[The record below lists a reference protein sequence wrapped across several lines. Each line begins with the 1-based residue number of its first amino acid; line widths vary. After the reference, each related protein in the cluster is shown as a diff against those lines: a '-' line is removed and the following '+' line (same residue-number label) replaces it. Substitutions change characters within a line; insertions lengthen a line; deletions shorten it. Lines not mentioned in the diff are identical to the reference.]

1 LEGLLMDLLILR
13 KKIDGFRS
21 GNGQLQN
28 VPPELL
34 LDLRQAWEHFT
45 GSPEEFRRELGMKI
59 GTLRKLLVDSK
70 KLNHVLAS
78 SDAVGLSEVGEQTTP
93 VAENGASLGL
103 ELVYD
108 GGNKVIRFP
117 NIDTLVEFLR
127 KAS

>member
-1 LEGLLMDLLILR
+1 MDLPILR

-34 LDLRQAWEHFT
+34 LELRQAWENYA
-45 GSPEEFRRELGMKI
+45 GPAEEFRRELGMKI
-59 GTLRKLLVDSK
+59 GTLRKLLIDSK

-78 SDAVGLSEVGEQTTP
+78 AGAMGFAEPGSSPTQGTDSDLSRPQ
-93 VAENGASLGL
+93 L

-108 GGNKVIRFP
+108 QGNKVIRFP
-117 NIDTLVEFLR
+117 DLETLIEFLR
-127 KAS
+127 KAA

>member
-1 LEGLLMDLLILR
+1 MDLLIIR

-34 LDLRQAWEHFT
+34 LELRQAWENYT
-45 GSPEEFRRELGMKI
+45 GPAEEFRRELGMKV
-59 GTLRKLLVDSK
+59 GTLRKLLIDSK

-78 SDAVGLSEVGEQTTP
+78 ADAVGLESETQGTSTT
-93 VAENGASLGL
+93 ESMRNSGCHL

-117 NIDTLVEFLR
+117 SMDSLIEFLKR
-127 KAS
+127 AA

>member
-1 LEGLLMDLLILR
+1 MDLIILK

-34 LDLRQAWEHFT
+34 LELRQSWENFR
-45 GSPEEFRRELGMKI
+45 GPAEEFRRELGMKI
-59 GTLRKLLVDSK
+59 GTLRKLLIDSK

-78 SDAVGLSEVGEQTTP
+78 SEAVDLSEMVEQP
-93 VAENGASLGL
+93 PGSAEKSVNTLKAL

-108 GGNKVIRFP
+108 GGSKVIRFP
-117 NIDTLVEFLR
+117 DIEMLLEFLKR
-127 KAS
+127 AS

>member
-1 LEGLLMDLLILR
+1 MDLMILR

-34 LDLRQAWEHFT
+34 LELRQAWEHFT
-45 GSPEEFRRELGMKI
+45 GPADEFRRELGMKI

-78 SDAVGLSEVGEQTTP
+78 SEAI
-93 VAENGASLGL
+93 VAEAGAQATASESNVNSGTQL
-103 ELVYD
+103 ELVFD
-108 GGNKVIRFP
+108 GGNKLIRFP
-117 NIDTLVEFLR
+117 SIDTLIEFLKR
-127 KAS
+127 AA

>member
-1 LEGLLMDLLILR
+1 MDLLILR

-34 LDLRQAWEHFT
+34 LELRQAWENYP
-45 GSPEEFRRELGMKI
+45 GPAEQFRRELGMKV
-59 GTLRKLLVDSK
+59 GTLRKLLIDSK

-78 SDAVGLSEVGEQTTP
+78 AGAMGLADPGSEQTQE
-93 VAENGASLGL
+93 AESLRSTSNQL

-108 GGNKVIRFP
+108 QGNKIIRFP
-117 NIDTLVEFLR
+117 NLDTLIEFLR
-127 KAS
+127 KAA